1 MWNSTHALKTYLC
14 FYKNSTIQT
23 FTLISSKVV
32 YFKKHITYLAYL
44 NPREMKC
51 PLPLNVSN
59 PCQTIKV
66 AAGEMTE
73 PVHTFLKDMFRNLL
87 FECISKDN
95 YINGLK

>member
-1 MWNSTHALKTYLC
+1 
-14 FYKNSTIQT
+14 
-23 FTLISSKVV
+23 
-32 YFKKHITYLAYL
+32 
-44 NPREMKC
+44 MKC

-95 YINGLK
+95 YINGLKWSLTQFTVNKRNQLVRLLLD